1 MFLTP
6 YHTTAGKGMLNEA
19 NKIVNIIKSVIGYNE
34 GIVTIY
40 PGTNNDGCIKAI
52 CHSDYTKKIP
62 DFFHPIAVKDGSE
75 YDVWIDAK
83 PFSNPRQNSWDKID
97 FKNMTDNYFAIT
109 KAKLTHYWLNININD
124 IRTFSPLPAA
134 IYATYVSET
143 LARKFSLNIE
153 QQLRLAVHA
162 GFFYFNLFFT
172 DDEIKH
178 KLQNKPEEFVA
189 FVLKSNKMLNEKIV
203 IEVLEIYQEED
214 LAIDSID
221 RFCSLCEKIT
231 GSVVFTDFTQTA
243 YYAILNGGWFGL
255 GARESVAIALEYP
268 PIWVTIISL
277 ALNERTYRNSPIA
290 KIVERSY
297 YRDLTDSFQRQISGL
312 IGYYESKN

>member
-1 MFLTP
+1 
-6 YHTTAGKGMLNEA
+6 
-19 NKIVNIIKSVIGYNE
+19 
-34 GIVTIY
+34 
-40 PGTNNDGCIKAI
+40 
-52 CHSDYTKKIP
+52 
-62 DFFHPIAVKDGSE
+62 
-75 YDVWIDAK
+75 
-83 PFSNPRQNSWDKID
+83 
-97 FKNMTDNYFAIT
+97 
-109 KAKLTHYWLNININD
+109 
-124 IRTFSPLPAA
+124 
-134 IYATYVSET
+134 
-143 LARKFSLNIE
+143 
-153 QQLRLAVHA
+153 
-162 GFFYFNLFFT
+162 
-172 DDEIKH
+172 
-178 KLQNKPEEFVA
+178 
-189 FVLKSNKMLNEKIV
+189 MLNEKIV

>member
-1 MFLTP
+1 
-6 YHTTAGKGMLNEA
+6 
-19 NKIVNIIKSVIGYNE
+19 
-34 GIVTIY
+34 
-40 PGTNNDGCIKAI
+40 
-52 CHSDYTKKIP
+52 
-62 DFFHPIAVKDGSE
+62 
-75 YDVWIDAK
+75 
-83 PFSNPRQNSWDKID
+83 
-97 FKNMTDNYFAIT
+97 MTDNYFAIT

-134 IYATYVSET
+134 IYAAYVSET